1 METGLATSQ
10 ASGEVATESAAEN
23 PAESSEVGGGAL
35 VAEASDT
42 AVRPS
47 GVSGSDLDQPQAEST
62 LESGALPELALLDPG
77 APKLEEA
84 GNEAGGAVADS
95 SKDMFKPAGVETG
108 LATSQASG
116 EVATESALGNP
127 SNASDV
133 AAAKSETGTGVVNAI
148 NGLEALGSQLGPG
161 DVLLVTAPS
170 LGENALAINNPLLPG
185 ALESPGK
192 GLDIGGLGD
201 MIKKHR
207 GKPSLDVI
215 KQMGGSDGTE
225 KAIGFAIEWLSKNQ
239 ERDGRWDSRKH
250 GANQD
255 YDVGATGLAL
265 LCYYGWGVRHDRKGQ
280 YQKDVIKGINWLL
293 KQQKSNGALAVRGQM
308 YSHAIAT
315 IALCE
320 AYGLTKDPRIKPV
333 AQKAIGYTIA
343 AQHPALGGWRYS
355 PGQQPD
361 TSVTGWQFMALH
373 SARMAGLKVPET
385 SFELARRWLERISG
399 GKDGGLYG
407 YQAPSKISRAMVPT
421 GMFCRQLDLVSP
433 DDPRMLEGARFMG
446 RYPMR
451 EVNPDLYYV
460 YYATLALYQHQGPV
474 WDEWNKKLKTVLLQI
489 QRKDGPATGSWDLS
503 SKMAKDGGRVI
514 STTLATLSLEVYYR
528 FLPMYGFRKG
538 MARPVTE

>member
-1 METGLATSQ
+1 M
-10 ASGEVATESAAEN
+10 
-23 PAESSEVGGGAL
+23 
-35 VAEASDT
+35 
-42 AVRPS
+42 
-47 GVSGSDLDQPQAEST
+47 
-62 LESGALPELALLDPG
+62 
-77 APKLEEA
+77 
-84 GNEAGGAVADS
+84 
-95 SKDMFKPAGVETG
+95 
-108 LATSQASG
+108 
-116 EVATESALGNP
+116 
-127 SNASDV
+127 
-133 AAAKSETGTGVVNAI
+133 VNAL
-148 NGLEALGSQLGPG
+148 NGLEALGSQIGPG

-185 ALESPGK
+185 KLDSPE
-192 GLDIGGLGD
+192 GGPEMGNLGEK
-201 MIKKHR
+201 IRKHR

-215 KQMGGSDGTE
+215 KQMGGSDATE
-225 KAIGFAIEWLSKNQ
+225 KAIGSAIEWLSRNQ
-239 ERDGRWDSRKH
+239 EGDGRWDARKH

-265 LCYYGWGVRHDRKGQ
+265 LCYYGWGVRHDRKGP

-293 KQQKSNGALAVRGQM
+293 KQQRSNGALAVRGQM
-308 YSHAIAT
+308 YAHAIAT

-320 AYGLTKDPRIKPV
+320 AYGLTKDPKIKPV
-333 AQKAIGYTIA
+333 AQKAIAYTIA

-355 PGQQPD
+355 PGQAPD

-373 SARMAGLKVPET
+373 SARMAGLKVPEKP
-385 SFELARRWLERISG
+385 FELARRWLGSMSG

-433 DDPRMLEGARFMG
+433 EDPRMLEGARFME

-451 EVNPDLYYV
+451 EADPDLYYV

-474 WDEWNKKLKTVLLQI
+474 WDKWNKRLKAVLPQI
-489 QRKDGPATGSWDLS
+489 QRRDGSQAGSWDLS

-528 FLPMYGFRKG
+528 FLPMYGFRQG
-538 MARPVTE
+538 VARPVTE

>member
-1 METGLATSQ
+1 M
-10 ASGEVATESAAEN
+10 ATESAAEN
-23 PAESSEVGGGAL
+23 PAESSEVGGGDL
-35 VAEASDT
+35 VAEASDA

-47 GVSGSDLDQPQAEST
+47 GVSGSDSDQPQAEST
-62 LESGALPELALLDPG
+62 LESGSLPELALLDPG

-95 SKDMFKPAGVETG
+95 SKDMFKPAGVEAG

-116 EVATESALGNP
+116 EVATESAVGNLTT
-127 SNASDV
+127 AADV
-133 AAAKSETGTGVVNAI
+133 AAAKRETGPGMVNAI

-161 DVLLVTAPS
+161 DVLLVAAPS

-185 ALESPGK
+185 KLES
-192 GLDIGGLGD
+192 LGGGPEMSNLGD
-201 MIKKHR
+201 KIKKHR

-225 KAIGFAIEWLSKNQ
+225 KAIGFAIEWLSRNQ
-239 ERDGRWDSRKH
+239 EKDGRWDARKH

-265 LCYYGWGVRHDRKGQ
+265 LCYYGWGVRHDRKGP

-293 KQQKSNGALAVRGQM
+293 KQQKSNGGLAVRGQM
-308 YSHAIAT
+308 YAHAIAT

-320 AYGLTKDPRIKPV
+320 AYGLTKDPKIKPV
-333 AQKAIGYTIA
+333 AQRAIAYTIA

-373 SARMAGLKVPET
+373 SARMAGLKVPEK
-385 SFELARRWLERISG
+385 SFELARRWLGSMSG

-407 YQAPSKISRAMVPT
+407 YQEPSKISRAMVPT

-433 DDPRMLEGARFMG
+433 DDPRMLEGASFMR

-474 WDEWNKKLKTVLLQI
+474 WDEWNKRLKTVLPQI
-489 QRKDGPATGSWDLS
+489 QRKDGPESGSWDLS

-528 FLPMYGFRKG
+528 FLPMYGFRQEA
-538 MARPVTE
+538 ARPVTE